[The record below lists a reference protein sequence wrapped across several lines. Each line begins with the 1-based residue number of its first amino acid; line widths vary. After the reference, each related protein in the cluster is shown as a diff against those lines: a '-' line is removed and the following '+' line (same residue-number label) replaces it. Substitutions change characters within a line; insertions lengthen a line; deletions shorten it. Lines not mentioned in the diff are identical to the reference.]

1 MDVDTL
7 FVLLVDGDEANYS
20 LIRTLI
26 SQFETIKVELD
37 WVATASEAL
46 ELMRQNRDDNVN
58 QAYDIYLIDAQLGET
73 IAEHWQPA
81 LLEESPTFPFILLTD
96 TPKAGIAALA
106 AGASDYLVRHQ
117 LSTPLLERSLR
128 LTLAHTQLKACHTI
142 TDAFGEIHFHQQ
154 AEARIR
160 LLNAQLE
167 QRVSDRTAELERINQ
182 ELIQEIEERRRVEEA
197 LRESEA
203 RFRQLAEKI
212 ESVFWMIKPDLS
224 ELLYISPMYEQ
235 IWGRSCES
243 FYQNPYSWFE
253 TMHPDDHERIRASA
267 EQAALSDYHQAEL
280 EIEYRIVRP
289 DGSIRWIRARG
300 FPIRDDAGNVC
311 RVAGISDDITEDKQ
325 AQEELRQSQLFI
337 EAIANSS
344 PLLLYIY
351 NLTTGQNIYAN
362 RQIVEI
368 LGYTPQEVQFAG
380 FQFFLNQVHPDDLYL
395 MEQLSRRCAELA
407 DGEVVETEYR
417 IRHKNG
423 SWRWLRSWD
432 VVFTRSA
439 DGSPVQIL
447 GAALD
452 ITDAYQQATQRKQV
466 ELQLQESESRLNAIV
481 NSTSDGIL
489 IVDKQGIV
497 RFANPAAAK
506 LFGRTLEQLLNYD
519 FGEPILVGDVAE
531 LSIIRSGGEIGMG
544 EMSVA
549 QTEWQG
555 EAVYIVSLRDITE
568 RRQAEDA
575 LRESEERFRQLADNI
590 QNVFW
595 LFNPYTKELLYVS
608 SAYEAIWGRPCESAY
623 ATPSNWVDTL
633 HPEDTEI
640 AIASST
646 QQMQGEPTDVEY
658 RIVRPDSQIR
668 WILARTFPIKNERH
682 EVYRVAGI
690 AEDITDRKQA
700 QEALRQSEERFRAIF
715 ENAGI
720 GIAVVGTD
728 LKLVQTNPFFQRFLG
743 YSAQEL
749 ASLDYT
755 DITYVDD
762 SVIEQVLAQECM
774 AGTRNGYCIEK
785 RFIRKDGEI
794 IWGNLTISII
804 RDTAGQFQFAVGL
817 VEDITE
823 RKRVESQL
831 QQYRDRL
838 EESVEQRTAQ
848 LTKANAQLQQEII
861 ERQRAESAIHFQAR
875 LLDVVEH
882 AIIATDLSGVIIY
895 WNRFAEQL
903 YGWSATEALGYN
915 ILEITP
921 SEASQEQAAE
931 IMSCLSKGESWS
943 GEFWVQRRDG
953 TAFPALVSDSPIYDE
968 TGLLIGL
975 VGISFDLTER
985 KQAEEALRKAN
996 AELGIRVEE
1005 RTKDLGSAIE
1015 RLQQEI
1021 VQRKQVEDALRGSQA
1036 RFAGILEIANDAI
1049 IAVDA
1054 AQQITLFNQ
1063 GAEKIFGYTHQ
1074 EVLGQSLSLL
1084 MPTRYADAH
1093 HQDVVNF
1100 SQSAGEARRM
1110 GNRQEIWGRRKD
1122 GSEFPA
1128 EASISM
1134 LELGGEKVFTAILR
1148 DISDAYRQAA
1158 QRKQAEE
1165 ALQLQMN
1172 RDRVLAQI
1180 SQHIRQS
1187 LNLDRILNTTVH
1199 EVRQLLQADRALIFR
1214 LEPDKIG
1221 RVSHESVFPGLPSTV
1236 GHQYENEKFPL
1247 DCYQNYCQGKARI
1260 ITDIT
1265 LDETASC
1272 LLEYLQELDVK
1283 SRLSVPILHNNSE
1296 FSIQQSEL
1304 ESQPNSEANIQNYSL
1319 WGLLIVHQCSQ
1330 IRYWQSWE
1338 VNLLQQL
1345 ATQVAIAIQQA
1356 ELYRQLEIELN
1367 ERKQAQAQL
1376 QQAKEAAEA
1385 ANHAKSEFLANMSH
1399 ELRTPLNAILGFTQL
1414 MTHERS
1420 LMEPLSLESLPSTH
1434 TVHALSTQQHDYL
1447 GIINRS
1453 GEHLLLLINDILSM
1467 SKIEA
1472 GRLTLN
1478 ENSFDLYRLLD
1489 NLEKMFQLKATNKG
1503 LELLFERT
1511 SDVPQY
1517 VHADERKLR
1526 QVVINLLGN
1535 AIKFTQSGRVML
1547 RVTGELNVGRFK
1559 VEASK
1564 PSSNLDPNNLQP
1576 VTLRFE
1582 VEDTGPGIAPEE
1594 LDRLFEPFVQTQTG
1608 RKSQAGTGLGLAISD
1623 RFVRMMGGTI
1633 TVSSVLGRGTIF
1645 KWDVRM
1651 NSVQSA
1657 QVFPQEPKRQV
1668 IGLAPNQPKYRIL
1681 VVEDSLTNRKLL
1693 TNLLTLLGFEVR
1705 EAQNGQEGV
1714 ALWESWKP
1722 HLIWMD
1728 IRMPVMDGY
1737 EATQQIRAQESHL
1750 TAPASSNS
1758 ATVIIAVTASAFE
1771 EERDRFFAAGCD
1783 DFVLKPFREEII
1795 FEKVAQHLG
1804 VCYLY
1809 GDRTST
1815 YSSQPVASY
1824 LQVTPELL
1832 AVMSADWIA
1841 QLHQAA
1847 RSLDAELMN
1856 RLIEQIPESY
1866 HPLAITLT
1874 DLINDFRF
1882 DRIMELTQTAAP

>member
-1 MDVDTL
+1 MDAEQKSDALHELILSHISDAVFITDSNGTFTFVCPNANVIFGYSRREIQQFGNIRHLLGENL
-7 FVLLVDGDEANYS
+7 FEMNQLERCGELRNIHQEITDKLGKIHHLLVNVKRVSIQEGAVLY
-20 LIRTLI
+20 TC
-26 SQFETIKVELD
+26 
-37 WVATASEAL
+37 
-46 ELMRQNRDDNVN
+46 RD
-58 QAYDIYLIDAQLGET
+58 
-73 IAEHWQPA
+73 
-81 LLEESPTFPFILLTD
+81 
-96 TPKAGIAALA
+96 
-106 AGASDYLVRHQ
+106 
-117 LSTPLLERSLR
+117 
-128 LTLAHTQLKACHTI
+128 I
-142 TDAFGEIHFHQQ
+142 TEHQQ
-154 AEARIR
+154 AEAKITF
-160 LLNAQLE
+160 LNAQLE
-167 QRVSDRTAELERINQ
+167 QQVSDRSAELQQIHAQFAQ
-182 ELIQEIEERRRVEEA
+182 EIQERQWVEDA
-197 LRESEA
+197 LRESDT
-203 RFRQLAEKI
+203 RFRQLAENI
-212 ESVFWMIKPDLS
+212 DSVFWMIKPDLS
-224 ELLYISPMYEQ
+224 ELLYVSPMYEQ

-253 TMHPDDHERIRASA
+253 TMHPGDREGIRVNA
-267 EQAALSDYHQAEL
+267 EQAALSNYHQAEQD
-280 EIEYRIVRP
+280 IEYRIVRP
-289 DGSIRWIRARG
+289 DGSIRWIRARA
-300 FPIRDDAGNVC
+300 FPIRDEAGNVY
-311 RVAGISDDITEDKQ
+311 RVAGISDDITEHKQ
-325 AQEELRQSQLFI
+325 AQEDLRQSKLFI

-362 RQIVEI
+362 RQIAEI
-368 LGYTPQEVQFAG
+368 LGYTPEEVQDAG

-395 MEQLSRRCAELA
+395 VEELSRRCAELA

-447 GAALD
+447 GAAFD
-452 ITDAYQQATQRKQV
+452 ITEAYQQTAQRQQV
-466 ELQLQESESRLNAIV
+466 ELQLKESESRLNAIV

-497 RFANPAAAK
+497 RFANPSAAK

-519 FGEPILVGDVAE
+519 FGEPIVVGDVAE
-531 LSIIRSGGEIGMG
+531 LSIIRSGGEIGIG

-568 RRQAEDA
+568 RRQAEEA

-595 LFNPYTKELLYVS
+595 LFNPYTEELLYIS
-608 SAYEAIWGRPCESAY
+608 PAYETIWGRPCESAY
-623 ATPSNWVDTL
+623 GAPSNWVNTL
-633 HPEDTEI
+633 HPEDRKI
-640 AIASST
+640 AIASFA
-646 QQMQGEPTDVEY
+646 QQMQGESAHAEY
-658 RIVRPDSQIR
+658 RIIRPDGEIR

-682 EVYRVAGI
+682 EVYRIAGI

-700 QEALRQSEERFRAIF
+700 QESLRQSEERFRAIF

-728 LKLVQTNPFFQRFLG
+728 LKLVQTNPFFQQFLG
-743 YSAQEL
+743 YSPQEL

-755 DITYVDD
+755 DITYIED

-794 IWGNLTISII
+794 IWGNLTVSII
-804 RDTAGQFQFAVGL
+804 WDTAGQFQFAVGL

-823 RKRVESQL
+823 RKRVEAQL

-838 EESVEQRTAQ
+838 EELVAQRT
-848 LTKANAQLQQEII
+848 AQLQQEIS
-861 ERQRAESAIHFQAR
+861 ERQRAESAIHFQAS

-895 WNRFAEQL
+895 WNRFAVQL
-903 YGWSATEALGYN
+903 YGWSPTEAIGCN

-931 IMSCLSKGESWS
+931 IMSCLSRGDSWS

-953 TAFPALVSDSPIYDE
+953 TSFPAMVTDSPIYDE
-968 TGLLIGL
+968 TGSLIGL

-1005 RTKDLGSAIE
+1005 RTRDLGSAIE

-1021 VQRKQVEDALRGSQA
+1021 VQRKQVEDALRASQA

-1063 GAEKIFGYTHQ
+1063 GAEKIFGYTPQ
-1074 EVLGQSLSLL
+1074 EVVGQPLSLL
-1084 MPTRYADAH
+1084 MPTRYTDTH
-1093 HQDVVNF
+1093 RQHVVNF
-1100 SQSAGEARRM
+1100 SHSVGEARRM

-1134 LELGGEKVFTAILR
+1134 LELGSDKVFTAILR
-1148 DISDAYRQAA
+1148 DISE
-1158 QRKQAEE
+1158 RKLAEE
-1165 ALQLQMN
+1165 ALQKQME
-1172 RDRVLAQI
+1172 RERLLAQI

-1221 RVSHESVFPGLPSTV
+1221 MVTHESVSPGWHSTV
-1236 GHQYENEKFPL
+1236 RHEYEDEKFPL
-1247 DCYQNYCQGKARI
+1247 ECYQNYCQGKARI

-1265 LDETASC
+1265 LDETTSC
-1272 LLEYLQELDVK
+1272 LLEYMQELGVK
-1283 SRLSVPILHNNSE
+1283 SRLAVPILQSHSGLEARQNSE
-1296 FSIQQSEL
+1296 L
-1304 ESQPNSEANIQNYSL
+1304 NVQNRPL
-1319 WGLLIVHQCSQ
+1319 WGLLIIHQCSQ

-1345 ATQVAIAIQQA
+1345 AIQVAIAIQQA
-1356 ELYRQLEIELN
+1356 ELYRQIEIELN

-1385 ANHAKSEFLANMSH
+1385 ANRAKSEFLANMSH
-1399 ELRTPLNAILGFTQL
+1399 ELRTPLNTILGFTQL
-1414 MTHERS
+1414 MTHER
-1420 LMEPLSLESLPSTH
+1420 LPAEPLSSGQSLSGH
-1434 TVHALSTQQHDYL
+1434 VVHSLSTQQQEYL
-1447 GIINRS
+1447 GIISRS
-1453 GEHLLLLINDILSM
+1453 GEHLLSLINDILSM
-1467 SKIEA
+1467 SKIES

-1478 ENSFDLYRLLD
+1478 ENSFDLYRLFD

-1503 LELLFERT
+1503 LELIFERT
-1511 SDVPQY
+1511 SDLPQY
-1517 VHADERKLR
+1517 VHADESKLR

-1535 AIKFTQSGRVML
+1535 AIKFTQSGRV
-1547 RVTGELNVGRFK
+1547 
-1559 VEASK
+1559 
-1564 PSSNLDPNNLQP
+1564 
-1576 VTLRFE
+1576 TLRLGMGNWEWGIGNGEEAQPTPHCLLPTPYSLIFE

-1608 RKSQAGTGLGLAISD
+1608 RKSQSGTGLGLAISD

-1633 TVSSVLGRGTIF
+1633 TVSSVLGRGTLF
-1645 KWDVRM
+1645 KWDVRI
-1651 NSVQSA
+1651 NVVPAAQALPQS
-1657 QVFPQEPKRQV
+1657 PKLQV

-1693 TNLLTLLGFEVR
+1693 TNLLKSLGFEVR

-1737 EATQQIRAQESHL
+1737 EATQQIRAQESLL
-1750 TAPASSNS
+1750 TTPWSSNS
-1758 ATVIIAVTASAFE
+1758 KLQDGRDKGDKGDKEEKVLNMSATAYNSPTVIIAVTASAFE
-1771 EERDRFFAAGCD
+1771 EERDRFLASGCD

-1795 FEKVAQHLG
+1795 FEKLAQHLG

-1809 GDRTST
+1809 EDRTST

-1824 LQVTPELL
+1824 LQVTPEQL
-1832 AVMSADWIA
+1832 AVMPADWIA
-1841 QLHQAA
+1841 RLHQAA

-1856 RLIEQIPESY
+1856 RLIKQIPESN
-1866 HPLAITLT
+1866 HPLAIALT
-1874 DLINDFRF
+1874 DLINNFRF
-1882 DRIMELTQTAAP
+1882 DRIMELTQPAAL